1 MIENEHLALSFPI
14 KDQAD
19 LTLALI
25 KTGESGLLTDA
36 SDLDQSLIKTI
47 ISELGTNIIKYATRG
62 KIQVRRI
69 CNDDA
74 IDICIVATDQGPGI
88 VNVELA
94 MKDRFTTG
102 TSLGLGLPSVRR
114 MSDIFSIESEPGQG
128 TRVLAQKRIQG
139 KPYLQSDKSRS
150 ALRAPVSRTESP
162 PKMALQT
169 RQLEVACY
177 SRPAPG
183 ELLSGDMAELFEL
196 RDGVLLVLTD
206 VSGHGPKAH
215 ALAEEIS
222 RFLTLHAESNITLL
236 MSRLHA
242 KLHGT
247 QGAAVA
253 LLYIDTTASTA
264 HFCSVGNTRA
274 YRVVGEPWRPIS
286 KDGVLGL
293 RLPTLSEQSI
303 ALHNG
308 DVIMLWTD
316 GVSDMAGRSF
326 AAQHSYRAADML
338 ARDVVNELGR
348 PYDDA
353 SCIIFKWIA

>member
-1 MIENEHLALSFPI
+1 MIENEDLALSFAI

-25 KTGESGLLTDA
+25 KTGESGLLSDA
-36 SDLDQSLIKTI
+36 SNLDQSLIKTI
-47 ISELGTNIIKYATRG
+47 ISELGTNIIKYARRG
-62 KIQVRRI
+62 RIHVRRMR
-69 CNDDA
+69 NDDA
-74 IDICIVATDQGPGI
+74 IDIGIEATDQGPGI

-102 TSLGLGLPSVRR
+102 TSLGLGLPSVKR
-114 MSDIFSIESEPGQG
+114 MSDIFSIESAPGQG

-139 KPYLQSDKSRS
+139 RPHLQTDKSRPVQ
-150 ALRAPVSRTESP
+150 RAPGSRTENP
-162 PKMALQT
+162 PKKTLQT

-177 SRPAPG
+177 SRAVPG

-206 VSGHGPKAH
+206 VSGHGQKAH
-215 ALAEEIS
+215 AVAEEIS
-222 RFLTLHAESNITLL
+222 RFLTLHADSNIKLL
-236 MSRLHA
+236 MSRLHT

-253 LLYIDTTASTA
+253 LLFINTMTSTG
-264 HFCSVGNTRA
+264 HFCAVGNTRA
-274 YRVVGEPWRPIS
+274 YRVVGAPWRPIS
-286 KDGVLGL
+286 KDGVLGQ
-293 RLPTLSEQSI
+293 RLPTTPEQSVTF
-303 ALHNG
+303 HNG
-308 DVIMLWTD
+308 DVVMLWTD
-316 GVSDMAGRSF
+316 GVSDMAGR
-326 AAQHSYRAADML
+326 AYAHQHYYRAADML
-338 ARDVVNELGR
+338 ARDIVNELGR